1 MSQKCFHITL
11 KQILRCFSLLVF
23 SGQIKKVFPSRLQL
37 AGSVMIWNDEQQKRM
52 LVTHSVCA
60 GACRR
65 RSSPGA
71 APAMGKANGWEAN
84 PTQRKRQKTK
94 KLTQAQKA
102 HTLAWCYCVISQHRQ
117 LKHHA
122 CVLKKDPTHEVDSV
136 AAHNH
141 QGSQYRRDSTQ
152 SSRFNTLFEKLLEKR
167 SSGFLWS
174 ALIRVLSWTP
184 TTITAGGLSRRPPQR
199 LHFQSEKTWG
209 TENGNHSERAQQL
222 Y

>member
-1 MSQKCFHITL
+1 
-11 KQILRCFSLLVF
+11 
-23 SGQIKKVFPSRLQL
+23 
-37 AGSVMIWNDEQQKRM
+37 MIWNDEQQKRM

-71 APAMGKANGWEAN
+71 VPAMGKANGWEAN

-94 KLTQAQKA
+94 KLTQAQKT
-102 HTLAWCYCVISQHRQ
+102 HTLAWCYCAISQHRQ

-141 QGSQYRRDSTQ
+141 HGSQYRRDSTR
-152 SSRFNTLFEKLLEKR
+152 SSRFNTLFAKLLEKQ
-167 SSGFLWS
+167 SSEFLWS
-174 ALIRVLSWTP
+174 ALIRVLPWTQ

-199 LHFQSEKTWG
+199 LHFQSEKKPEARRTGTILREHSSFIRPWMQVSLSISAFFLHFKCQGLTWAE
-209 TENGNHSERAQQL
+209 TESEKMRML
-222 Y
+222 LL